1 MRRRELLQGL
11 GTIALSQLVLGC
23 QPTSPTALQVYLLQN
38 ALPPQLLGKARST
51 AKEAPSLMLKAEI
64 SSLFEQLELWQGKR
78 EIPWLSKLS
87 EQLQFWRRQPSLL
100 SPRLVSLGDYWL
112 APAIQQKL
120 IQPLD
125 PQQLSHWSAVPPRWQ
140 ALVRRDRNGLLS
152 PSGEVWGAPYRW
164 GMTLIAYRPDK
175 FKALGW
181 TPTDWSDL
189 WRPELKGQFSLPDQA
204 REVIGLTLK
213 TLGQSY
219 NVENPAQIK
228 ALAPQLRVLNQQV
241 KFYDST
247 HYLEP
252 LVMGDTWAAVGWSTD
267 ILPLLD
273 QETELAVIAPASGTS
288 LWADVWVQAANAKI
302 SNSADLNTW
311 INFWWQDEV
320 AEAIS
325 RFTEGFSPLLQ
336 DFSTQKGVLATLLT
350 GNSTFEKSELLT
362 PLSVSAEQEFQALW
376 QQMRT

>member
-38 ALPPQLLGKARST
+38 ALPPQLLGKARSVV
-51 AKEAPSLMLKAEI
+51 KQAPNLLLKADL
-64 SSLFEQLELWQGKR
+64 SGLFEQLELWQGQR
-78 EIPWLSKLS
+78 QLPWQSKFF
-87 EQLQFWRRQPSLL
+87 EQLQFWRQQPSPL

-112 APAIQQKL
+112 TSAIEQKL

-125 PQQLSHWSAVPPRWQ
+125 PQRLSHWSAVPPRWQ
-140 ALVRRDRNGLLS
+140 TLVRRDRNGLLS
-152 PSGEVWGAPYRW
+152 PEGEVWGAPYRW
-164 GMTLIAYRPDK
+164 GMTLLAYRRDK
-175 FKALGW
+175 FKSLGW

-189 WRPELKGQFSLPDQA
+189 WRPELKAQFSLPNQA

-219 NVENPAQIK
+219 NTENPTQLK
-228 ALAPQLRVLNQQV
+228 ALAPKLKELNRQV

-252 LVMGDTWAAVGWSTD
+252 LVMGDTWAAVGWSAD
-267 ILPLLD
+267 ILSLLE
-273 QETELAVIAPASGTS
+273 QEPKISVIVPASGTA
-288 LWADVWVQAANAKI
+288 LWADLWVQAANTTI
-302 SNSADLNTW
+302 SNPADLNAW

-350 GNSTFEKSELLT
+350 ENSIFKDSEVLA
-362 PLSVSAEQEFQALW
+362 PLSASTQAQFQTLW